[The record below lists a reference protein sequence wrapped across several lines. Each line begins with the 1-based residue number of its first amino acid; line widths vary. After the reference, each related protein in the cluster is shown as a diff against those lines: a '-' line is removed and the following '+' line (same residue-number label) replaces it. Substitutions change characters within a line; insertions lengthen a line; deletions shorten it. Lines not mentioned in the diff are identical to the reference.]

1 MIDDKEI
8 IGNEDTKA
16 ITEAN
21 IRKLRALEIQR
32 FLGKLSM
39 KKLNKM
45 AKEII
50 GNEDPKAITEANI
63 RKLKKR
69 LHILQVQKFYQ
80 DIEETQKRK
89 LESSKMG

>member
-8 IGNEDTKA
+8 MEMK
-16 ITEAN
+16 
-21 IRKLRALEIQR
+21 IREHESKLVKLRALEIQR

-50 GNEDPKAITEANI
+50 GNEDTKAITEANI